1 MRERLQEN
9 KEKAKYYETQMKRL
23 EEMEDSE
30 AFLKLKVELME
41 VESGRLNR
49 IIENNDK
56 KLVQEVLKKKELQTL
71 AMNYEMKTMK

>member
-56 KLVQEVLKKKELQTL
+56 KLVQEVLKKKKNCRHLQ
-71 AMNYEMKTMK
+71 